1 MIFEILIVI
10 SAVAIFIIL
19 AIRLPENKEDEI
31 GETETSLTGFNLL
44 EKVGGFIPKFK
55 LPKIG
60 LPKINLPKMNKPD
73 PVEEKKTASLSQ
85 KSLTDLM
92 LEAKQLLQTGDLR
105 NAEQMYLRL
114 AAKDPRN
121 AKIYANLGTIYLQK
135 ESYGD
140 ARDAFLAAL
149 KLDDTVALRH
159 YNLGLAY
166 IGLKTEA
173 KAKVS
178 IKRAIQL
185 DPSKDK
191 YSQTLDKIK

>member
-10 SAVAIFIIL
+10 SAVAIFVIL
-19 AIRLPENKEDEI
+19 ALRLPEPKDDSHQEI
-31 GETETSLTGFNLL
+31 ETSLTGFNLL
-44 EKVGGFIPKFK
+44 DKFKVFTPKF
-55 LPKIG
+55 
-60 LPKINLPKMNKPD
+60 NLPKLK
-73 PVEEKKTASLSQ
+73 LSKSKQ
-85 KSLTDLM
+85 VTPNIAKNINEKSLTDLM
-92 LEAKQLLQTGDLR
+92 LEAKQLLQSGDLR
-105 NAEQMYLRL
+105 NAEQMYLKL
-114 AAKDPRN
+114 ASKDPRN
-121 AKIYANLGTIYLQK
+121 AKIYTNLGTIYLQN

-185 DPSKDK
+185 DPTKTK
-191 YSQTLDKIK
+191 YAQTLDKIK